1 MANLELNEQEQLNQ
15 QKATL
20 IGDLLS
26 VDTVM
31 EEIWSYHPENPNKK
45 DIVEQYD
52 ILKRIKSNIE
62 EELKELG

>member
-45 DIVEQYD
+45 DIVEQYN

-62 EELKELG
+62 EELKELE

>member
-1 MANLELNEQEQLNQ
+1 MKNLELNEQEQLNQ

-20 IGDLLS
+20 LDDLLS

-31 EEIWSYHPENPNKK
+31 EEIWSYHPENPSKK
-45 DIVEQYD
+45 DIVEQYN
-52 ILKRIKSNIE
+52 ILKRIKSTIE

>member
-1 MANLELNEQEQLNQ
+1 MDNLELNEQEQLNQ

-20 IGDLLS
+20 LDDLLS

-31 EEIWSYHPENPNKK
+31 EEIWSYHPDNPSKK
-45 DIVEQYD
+45 DIVEQYN

-62 EELKELG
+62 QELQELK

>member
-1 MANLELNEQEQLNQ
+1 MENLELNEQEQLNQ

-20 IGDLLS
+20 LDDLLS

-45 DIVEQYD
+45 DIVEQYN
-52 ILKRIKSNIE
+52 ILKRIKSTIE

>member
-1 MANLELNEQEQLNQ
+1 MENLELNEQEQLNQ

-20 IGDLLS
+20 LDDLLS

-52 ILKRIKSNIE
+52 ILKRIKSTIE